1 MEVRRTFASF
11 GCSRPRGT
19 AHPRVLPR
27 VLPRAHD
34 DIRPSFFSL
43 NLFVDRPRYVRAE
56 HRSAWFPEQHQADN
70 DAFSWTEP
78 REEAAS
84 SGDDDDDGDGDGDG
98 DRDARAVDD
107 GSGSDDSTPPP
118 AKSSKAAGAHKPGK
132 VGGKGQRGEH
142 KQARRNVLDDDD
154 DDGEDD
160 NSVPVDA
167 KPPPPSKPRKAA
179 VGARKPG
186 NVGGKGHRGEHKQAR
201 RNVLD
206 DDDEDG
212 EDDDR
217 SPDDAKPPPPSKP
230 RKASGAKKPGKAAGK
245 DDDGDESPLE
255 YDEDRKRWKPAAGK
269 VKGGGRPRREKRPP
283 AEPQPPPPPPEKKAS
298 SVKAAIKKRAK
309 DPDKYSPNVKLAGFT
324 DHHEDAELNEFNG
337 NQYHDGAITKRER
350 AINALIAN
358 EYFAHL
364 ELFKGAPGTVKPGAL
379 IHIPVAERRWLER
392 YAVPLPPLGV
402 FVHAAPIHV
411 FYHVSYHVT
420 YHVSFHVP
428 MMTYARLLS

>member
-1 MEVRRTFASF
+1 METTTT
-11 GCSRPRGT
+11 T
-19 AHPRVLPR
+19 ATATATATATLAPWTTAAAPT
-27 VLPRAHD
+27 
-34 DIRPSFFSL
+34 IRP
-43 NLFVDRPRYVRAE
+43 
-56 HRSAWFPEQHQADN
+56 
-70 DAFSWTEP
+70 
-78 REEAAS
+78 
-84 SGDDDDDGDGDGDG
+84 
-98 DRDARAVDD
+98 
-107 GSGSDDSTPPP
+107 PPVP
-118 AKSSKAAGAHKPGK
+118 KSSKAAGAHKPGK
-132 VGGKGQRGEH
+132 VGGKGQ
-142 KQARRNVLDDDD
+142 
-154 DDGEDD
+154 
-160 NSVPVDA
+160 
-167 KPPPPSKPRKAA
+167 
-179 VGARKPG
+179 
-186 NVGGKGHRGEHKQAR
+186 RGEHKQAR

-230 RKASGAKKPGKAAGK
+230 RKAAGAKKPGKAAGK

-255 YDEDRKRWKPAAGK
+255 YDEDRKRWKPASGK
-269 VKGGGRPRREKRPP
+269 VNGGGRPRREKRPP
-283 AEPQPPPPPPEKKAS
+283 AAPPPPPDKKA
-298 SVKAAIKKRAK
+298 SVKAAVKKRAK
-309 DPDKYSPNVKLAGFT
+309 DPDKYSANVKLAGFT

-350 AINALIAN
+350 AIDALIAN

-379 IHIPVAERRWLER
+379 IHIPVAERRWLQR

-402 FVHAAPIHV
+402 PVHAAPIHV